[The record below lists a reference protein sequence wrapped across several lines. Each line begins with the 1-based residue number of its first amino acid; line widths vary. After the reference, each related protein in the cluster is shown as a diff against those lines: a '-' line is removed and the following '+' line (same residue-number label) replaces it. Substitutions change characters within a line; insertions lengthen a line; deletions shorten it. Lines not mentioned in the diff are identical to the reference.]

1 MKNNKLIKQFRI
13 VAILEG
19 FSWIALLI
27 TMILKYKFEII
38 YPNKIVGLIHGLF
51 FLLFCAYI
59 LLFLIKEKWSIRTGL
74 VLFIAAFLPFGT
86 FWAAN
91 KYLKK

>member
-19 FSWIALLI
+19 FSWIALII
-27 TMILKYKFEII
+27 TMILKYRFEIS

-51 FLLFCAYI
+51 FLLFCGYI
-59 LLFLIKEKWSIRTGL
+59 LLFLIKEKWAFSKALI
-74 VLFIAAFLPFGT
+74 LFVAAFLPFGT
-86 FWAAN
+86 FWAAK
-91 KYLKK
+91 KYLKN

>member
-1 MKNNKLIKQFRI
+1 MKNNKLIKQFRV

-38 YPNKIVGLIHGLF
+38 WPNKIVGMIHGIF
-51 FLLFCAYI
+51 FLLFCVYI
-59 LLFLIKEKWSIRTGL
+59 FLFLIKEKWPIRTGL

-86 FWAAN
+86 FWAAK
-91 KYLKK
+91 KYLK

>member
-1 MKNNKLIKQFRI
+1 MKNNKLIKQFRV

-27 TMILKYKFEII
+27 TMILKYGFEII
-38 YPNKIVGLIHGLF
+38 SPNKIVGLIHGLF

-59 LLFLIKEKWSIRTGL
+59 LLFLIKEKWPIRTVL

-86 FWAAN
+86 FWAAK
-91 KYLKK
+91 KYLK

>member
-1 MKNNKLIKQFRI
+1 MNKQKLLKQFHLI
-13 VAILEG
+13 AIFEG
-19 FSWIALLI
+19 FSWIGLLI
-27 TMILKYKFEII
+27 TMILKYQFNLNW
-38 YPNKIVGLIHGLF
+38 PNKIVGMIHGIF
-51 FLLFCAYI
+51 FLVFSVYI
-59 LLFLIKEKWSIRTGL
+59 LLFLVKEKWPIRTCL

>member
-1 MKNNKLIKQFRI
+1 MKNNKLIKQFRV

-38 YPNKIVGLIHGLF
+38 WPNKIVGIIHGIF
-51 FLLFCAYI
+51 FLLFCVYI
-59 LLFLIKEKWSIRTGL
+59 FLFLIKEKWPIRTGL

-86 FWAAN
+86 FWAAK
-91 KYLKK
+91 KYLK